1 MCTTRFP
8 AQQKH
13 WLDQWFLTLPP
24 NNSLINQLVHKCVSL
39 TSAALVTGERFD
51 RFINI
56 IQYGFGFVSSCFELC
71 CQKDFLSFLLL
82 PL

>member
-8 AQQKH
+8 AHQKLR
-13 WLDQWFLTLPP
+13 LDQWFLPP
-24 NNSLINQLVHKCVSL
+24 PLKKSLINQLVQKCVSL
-39 TSAALVTGERFD
+39 TSTALVTGERFD

-56 IQYGFGFVSSCFELC
+56 IQYGFGFVSCFDLC